1 MIAITNATAVRAVT
15 IRMGIPTLP
24 PNRSAAGSRLFRA
37 AGDDRGARFLF
48 ALLALFLIDTLASPA
63 SASLD
68 AEEAEALAMADW
80 FEGVPDDRI
89 SRLTPAAVAR
99 LEAMLS
105 DPARSL
111 RHAAI
116 IELLGRAG
124 GPGVYEILAALDPA
138 PPEGEVKGE
147 AEGEVKGAVDREVGG
162 EVEGEAME
170 EVEGSV
176 YRARLAVP
184 LALGYL
190 AREDDRALQR
200 LLSKAE
206 SRRSAH
212 WRFRHLDE
220 VRLAELMQMQALTG
234 LAVSG
239 RGDALR
245 TLQRLSQAPDAPE
258 RGSQARR
265 SDDRIREHARE
276 MTRLHAEMRVRGREE

>member
-1 MIAITNATAVRAVT
+1 
-15 IRMGIPTLP
+15 MGIPTLP
-24 PNRSAAGSRLFRA
+24 PNRFAGGSRLYRA

-48 ALLALFLIDTLASPA
+48 ALLALFLIFALAFPA

-105 DPARSL
+105 DPAQSL

-138 PPEGEVKGE
+138 PPEGEV
-147 AEGEVKGAVDREVGG
+147 EGEVG
-162 EVEGEAME
+162 E

-206 SRRSAH
+206 SRRSAR
-212 WRFRHLDE
+212 WRYRQLDE
-220 VRLAELMQMQALTG
+220 DRLAELMQMQALTG

-239 RGDALR
+239 RGDALQ
-245 TLQRLSQAPDAPE
+245 TLQRLSQKPDAPA